1 MNDADPSHQPSLD
14 SKPEPLAPEPA
25 PEPAA
30 AGDLD
35 PPVAPGH
42 GSVSEGPG
50 YLWHPVE
57 TPASPVEP
65 APVASPPKLIPNFGH
80 SLVFFA
86 LLVPAFIGGWIVTF
100 GFLRLVLHTVAT
112 QAVILRMGH
121 EVRYAISAQAVAY
134 GIQWG
139 LAALVF
145 SLWWGRSLARG
156 VHWNISAAG
165 RSFIRLALLG
175 VATGLVITLAG
186 NFLPMPKAPP
196 ILKDLTNSTA
206 GAWMLMA
213 FGITLAP
220 LTEELAFRG
229 FLLPSLMNVFRWLER
244 RGAMSESFVRAIG
257 IPIAILLTSIPF
269 AMVHAQQVSG
279 SWGPLLLIGM
289 VSVVLCVIRLVTDSV
304 AASFVVHACYNFTLF
319 AGLLVQTDGFRHLDK
334 LKG

>member
-1 MNDADPSHQPSLD
+1 MNDADPSPQPLPD
-14 SKPEPLAPEPA
+14 SDSAPRTIEPEDAGAFAPPA
-25 PEPAA
+25 PPT
-30 AGDLD
+30 
-35 PPVAPGH
+35 
-42 GSVSEGPG
+42 EGVR
-50 YLWHPVE
+50 YLWRPIEAPV
-57 TPASPVEP
+57 SLVEP
-65 APVASPPKLIPNFGH
+65 APPPPPRLIPNLGH

-86 LLVPAFIGGWIVTF
+86 LLIPAFLGGWIVTF
-100 GFLRLVLHTVAT
+100 GVLRLVLHTVPT
-112 QAVILRMGH
+112 EGVILRVGH
-121 EVRYAISAQAVAY
+121 EVSYAITAQAVAY

-145 SLWWGRSLARG
+145 SLWWGRSLLRG
-156 VHWNISAAG
+156 VQWNSAAAG
-165 RSFIRLALLG
+165 RSILRLALLG
-175 VATGLVITLAG
+175 IATGLVITLGG

-244 RGAMSESFVRAIG
+244 RGSMSETSVRLIG
-257 IPIAILLTSIPF
+257 IPLAIVLTSIPF
-269 AMVHAQQVSG
+269 AMVHAEQVSG

-289 VSVVLCVIRLVTDSV
+289 VSVVLCIIRLATSSV
-304 AASFVVHACYNFTLF
+304 ACSFVVHACYNLTLF

>member
-1 MNDADPSHQPSLD
+1 MNDADLSQQLPTGSE
-14 SKPEPLAPEPA
+14 PEIPTAEPY
-25 PEPAA
+25 A
-30 AGDLD
+30 AGDIE
-35 PPVAPGH
+35 PPATPEDGT
-42 GSVSEGPG
+42 S
-50 YLWHPVE
+50 YLWRPME
-57 TPASPVEP
+57 PQAPLVEP
-65 APVASPPKLIPNFGH
+65 APAPSQPKLIPNLGH

-100 GFLRLVLHTVAT
+100 GFLRILLRTLPTQTVIFR
-112 QAVILRMGH
+112 VGH
-121 EVRYAISAQAVAY
+121 EVRYAIGAQAIAY
-134 GIQWG
+134 GIQWA

-156 VHWNISAAG
+156 VHWNIAAAG
-165 RSFIRLALLG
+165 RWFLRLALLG

-196 ILKDLTNSTA
+196 ILKDLTNSTM

-229 FLLPSLMNVFRWLER
+229 FLLPSLVNVFRWLER
-244 RGAMSESFVRAIG
+244 RGAMSATSVRAVG
-257 IPIAILLTSIPF
+257 IPVAIVLTSIPF

-289 VSVVLCVIRLVTDSV
+289 VSVILCIIRLATDSV
-304 AASFVVHACYNFTLF
+304 AAGFIVHACYNLTLF
-319 AGLLVQTDGFRHLDK
+319 AGLLVQTDGFRHLGK

>member
-1 MNDADPSHQPSLD
+1 MNDADPSQQPGSQPEIHAPDD
-14 SKPEPLAPEPA
+14 SAAGEVPVPAPPVDGASYLWNPVEPPLAPTQPA
-25 PEPAA
+25 LA
-30 AGDLD
+30 
-35 PPVAPGH
+35 PPPR
-42 GSVSEGPG
+42 
-50 YLWHPVE
+50 
-57 TPASPVEP
+57 
-65 APVASPPKLIPNFGH
+65 LIPNLAH
-80 SLVFFA
+80 CLVFFA
-86 LLVPAFIGGWIVTF
+86 LLVPAFIGGWVF
-100 GFLRLVLHTVAT
+100 MFVVLRLVLHTVPT
-112 QAVILRMGH
+112 GAVMLRVGH

-134 GIQWG
+134 GIQWA

-156 VHWNISAAG
+156 VHWNSAAIG
-165 RSFIRLALLG
+165 RFFFRLALLG
-175 VATGLVITLAG
+175 VATGLAITLAG

-196 ILKDLTNSTA
+196 ILKDLTNSTV

-229 FLLPSLMNVFRWLER
+229 FLLPCLVNVFRWFQR
-244 RGAMSESFVRAIG
+244 RGSMSEASVRTVG
-257 IPIAILLTSIPF
+257 IPIAIVLTSIPF

-289 VSVVLCVIRLVTDSV
+289 VSVVLCIIRLVTDSV
-304 AASFVVHACYNFTLF
+304 AASFVVHACYNLTLF

>member
-1 MNDADPSHQPSLD
+1 MNDADPSQQSAGPEA
-14 SKPEPLAPEPA
+14 EPLAPEPLSAGESDPAAADGASYLWRPIEPPVPA
-25 PEPAA
+25 PEPA
-30 AGDLD
+30 
-35 PPVAPGH
+35 
-42 GSVSEGPG
+42 
-50 YLWHPVE
+50 
-57 TPASPVEP
+57 P
-65 APVASPPKLIPNFGH
+65 APPPPRLIPNLAH

-100 GFLRLVLHTVAT
+100 AFLRLVLHTPGQDLIARV
-112 QAVILRMGH
+112 GH
-121 EVRYAISAQAVAY
+121 EVRYAITAQAVAY
-134 GIQWG
+134 GIQWA
-139 LAALVF
+139 LAAGVF

-156 VHWNISAAG
+156 VHWNAATAG
-165 RSFIRLALLG
+165 RFFLRLAMLG

-213 FGITLAP
+213 FGVTLAP

-229 FLLPSLMNVFRWLER
+229 FLLPSLVNVFRWLQR
-244 RGAMSESFVRAIG
+244 RGSMSETSVRAVG

-269 AMVHAQQVSG
+269 AMVHAEQVSG

-289 VSVVLCVIRLVTDSV
+289 VSVVLCIIRLLTDSV
-304 AASFVVHACYNFTLF
+304 AAGFVVHACYNLTLF

-334 LKG
+334 LKV